1 MNQSMSSIRFVAPLL
16 LACAGTLAL
25 AACASKSEPAP
36 KANASPG
43 VTLTTAQRKH
53 IHLYTVARKTW
64 HQTRQLTGVV
74 DYDHDQATPILAP
87 MSGQVTRV
95 LVSVGDTVKKGQALA
110 RVDSPDFTQAIGD
123 YRQALAQA
131 RSDRKQAR
139 QANDLLAHQGI
150 SAVDAAQAQN
160 AAIAAETARDAAL
173 RKLQA
178 LDVPAS
184 VIKAI
189 DAGKP
194 VGRVAGIIRAP
205 IAGTVV
211 ARAIT
216 PGQRIAADSTAC
228 FTVAN
233 LSRMWV
239 KARLFDSDMQA
250 VSVGDAATVLT
261 EGAGKSLPG
270 KVTAVSAMVD
280 PATGAATAR
289 VEVANPDG
297 RLKKDM
303 FVRVDIAA
311 RRPRDDLMVPISAVL
326 RDADNRPFVYV
337 ANKNHHFVRRQV
349 QLGYRNGQDVV
360 VASGL
365 QTGQKVVSDGGIF
378 LRFMQTQ

>member
-1 MNQSMSSIRFVAPLL
+1 MSSIRFAAPLL
-16 LACAGTLAL
+16 LACAGVLAL
-25 AACASKSEPAP
+25 AACASKSEPAS
-36 KANASPG
+36 KANADAG
-43 VTLTTAQRKH
+43 LTLTSAQRKH
-53 IHLYTVARKTW
+53 IHLYTVTRKAW
-64 HQTRQLTGVV
+64 HETRQLTGVV

-131 RSDRKQAR
+131 RSDRKQAQ

-194 VGRVAGIIRAP
+194 VGRVAGVIRAP

-211 ARAIT
+211 ARSIT
-216 PGQRIAADSTAC
+216 PGQRIAADGSTC

-250 VSVGDAATVLT
+250 VSVGDAAKVW
-261 EGAGKSLPG
+261 GAGGGEPLSG
-270 KVTAVSAMVD
+270 KVTAVSAMVN

-289 VEVANPDG
+289 VEVANPGD

-311 RRPRDDLMVPISAVL
+311 KQSREDLMVPMSAVL

-337 ANKNHHFVRRQV
+337 ADKQHRFVRRQV
-349 QLGYRNGQDVV
+349 KLGHRSGQDVV

-365 QTGQKVVSDGGIF
+365 KAGQKVVSDGGIF

>member
-1 MNQSMSSIRFVAPLL
+1 MTHSMSSIRFVAPLL
-16 LACAGTLAL
+16 LACAGTFAL

-36 KANASPG
+36 KANAGSG

-53 IHLYTVARKTW
+53 IHLYTVTRKAW
-64 HQTRQLTGVV
+64 HETRQLTGVV

-87 MSGQVTRV
+87 ISGQVTRV

-110 RVDSPDFTQAIGD
+110 QVDSPDFTQAIGD

-131 RSDRKQAR
+131 RSDRKQAE
-139 QANDLLAHQGI
+139 QAHDLLEHQGL

-160 AAIAAETARDAAL
+160 AAIAAEAARDAAR
-173 RKLQA
+173 RKLQS
-178 LDVPAS
+178 LDVPMSA
-184 VIKAI
+184 IKAI

-194 VGRVAGIIRAP
+194 VSHASGVIRAP

-211 ARAIT
+211 ARSVT
-216 PGQRIAADSTAC
+216 PGQRIAADSTTC

-239 KARLFDSDMQA
+239 KARLFDSDMPA
-250 VSVGDAATVLT
+250 VSVGDTARVLL
-261 EGAGKSLPG
+261 EGGGKPLPG

-289 VEVANPDG
+289 VEVANPDD

-311 RRPRDDLMVPISAVL
+311 KHSRKDLMVPISAVL

-337 ANKNHHFVRRQV
+337 ANKDHHFVRRQV
-349 QLGYRNGQDVV
+349 KLGYRSGQDVV
-360 VASGL
+360 IASGL
-365 QTGQKVVSDGGIF
+365 EAGQKVVSDGGIF

>member
-1 MNQSMSSIRFVAPLL
+1 MSSIRFAAPLL
-16 LACAGTLAL
+16 LACAGVLAL

-36 KANASPG
+36 KANADAG
-43 VTLTTAQRKH
+43 LTLTSAQRKH
-53 IHLYTVARKTW
+53 IHLYTVTRKAW
-64 HQTRQLTGVV
+64 HETRQLTGVV

-95 LVSVGDTVKKGQALA
+95 LVSVGDTVRKGQALA

-131 RSDRKQAR
+131 RSDRKQAQ
-139 QANDLLAHQGI
+139 QASDLLAHQGI

-194 VGRVAGIIRAP
+194 AGRVAGVIRAP

-211 ARAIT
+211 ARSIT
-216 PGQRIAADSTAC
+216 PGQRIAADSTTC

-250 VSVGDAATVLT
+250 VSVGDDAKVWV
-261 EGAGKSLPG
+261 AGGGKPFPG
-270 KVTAVSAMVD
+270 KVTAVSAMVN

-289 VEVANPDG
+289 VEVANPGD

-311 RRPRDDLMVPISAVL
+311 KQSREDLMVPMSAVL

-337 ANKNHHFVRRQV
+337 TDKQHRFVRRQV
-349 QLGYRNGQDVV
+349 KLGYRNGQDVV

-365 QTGQKVVSDGGIF
+365 EAGQKVVSDGGIF